1 MHPFQLV
8 PSLIVLAQLVVHL
21 PERHEVMGS
30 NPCGHGD
37 RGDLAE
43 IKKKRVVCQFWQF
56 PACFKLKEVENSSQ
70 HGNFEHLYFP
80 PDFRN
85 CKRRVARSSNFVP
98 GGVILAKFKCNF
110 AMQEYFS
117 SKAYL

>member
-43 IKKKRVVCQFWQF
+43 IKKNEWCANFG
-56 PACFKLKEVENSSQ
+56 SSRLVL
-70 HGNFEHLYFP
+70 N
-80 PDFRN
+80 
-85 CKRRVARSSNFVP
+85 
-98 GGVILAKFKCNF
+98 
-110 AMQEYFS
+110 
-117 SKAYL
+117 